1 MKYDAFYIMT
11 EPDYAESIDKGETV
25 EEVSC
30 WVYDA
35 DDVSEDRC
43 LGEFN
48 MMIGF
53 EFQESTVESIEAGI
67 RNCVDNDYS
76 FFVLSR
82 KEKEFER
89 TNELF
94 HRAIHL
100 LRITF
105 GEKGFEKLL
114 QKELDMTKE
123 EVKAALAPPEE
134 EQTEEL
140 KLC

>member
-11 EPDYAESIDKGETV
+11 EPDYAELIDKGETV

-30 WVYDA
+30 WVYDV

-76 FFVLSR
+76 FFVLSK

-89 TNELF
+89 TNALF

-100 LRITF
+100 LRNTF
-105 GEKGFEKLL
+105 GEEGLEKLL

-123 EVKAALAPPEE
+123 EVQAALAPPEE
-134 EQTEEL
+134 GQTEEM
-140 KLC
+140 KMC

>member
-1 MKYDAFYIMT
+1 MKYNAFYIMT
-11 EPDYAESIDKGETV
+11 EPDYAELIAKGEAV

-35 DDVSEDRC
+35 DDVSEEHC
-43 LGEFN
+43 LGSFN
-48 MMIGF
+48 MMRGF
-53 EFQESTVESIEAGI
+53 EFLESTIESIEAGI

-134 EQTEEL
+134 EQTEEM
-140 KLC
+140 KMC